1 MRVHGDVVQL
11 LYIYVFADKSLY
23 ILPKISFIEV
33 EQRQEAKKRQMG
45 IFASL
50 VWSNYG
56 ETLWKQCDKTA
67 DVYLGTNN

>member
-33 EQRQEAKKRQMG
+33 EQRQEAKKRKMG
-45 IFASL
+45 ICASL
-50 VWSNYG
+50 V
-56 ETLWKQCDKTA
+56 
-67 DVYLGTNN
+67 